1 MQSIFNKKTLS
12 WAFYDWANSAYT
24 TIVITSFFPILF
36 GSYWFTE
43 SDGNT
48 TTPLGIANATASLIV
63 VILAPIL
70 GAIADRGG
78 FKKRFL
84 LLFVL
89 LGVLFVSTL
98 SFIEMGNWQLAIIVY
113 VLSFIGFAGAN
124 IFYDAMLVDIS
135 EQEKFD
141 IVSALGFSLGYLG
154 GGIALLGCVV
164 YSQPQNFGLDF
175 ITPVNDIVLIFL
187 FTGIWWALFT
197 LPMLFN
203 VKEPKSSSSA
213 PLGVAIKE
221 GFVQLRSTF
230 REIRQLKVVFTFLLA
245 YWLYIDGV
253 DTIIAMAA
261 DYGKR
266 IGFEQHDLIQALLI
280 TQFVGFPA
288 AILYGKLGEKI
299 GARSALLIA
308 IATYVGVTIYGYF
321 MNDVRD
327 FYILAI
333 IVGLVMGGIQ
343 SLSRA
348 FFARIIPKNKSAE
361 FFGFYNMIGKLA
373 AVLGPFIMA
382 IVSQMTGNPRL
393 SILSIVVLFIAGG
406 FMLLMVDEKEGMAK
420 AREMEKIL
428 PEK

>member
-48 TTPLGIANATASLIV
+48 TTPLGIANATASLVV

-78 FKKRFL
+78 LKKRFL

-141 IVSALGFSLGYLG
+141 VVSALGFSLGYLG
-154 GGIALLGCVV
+154 GGLALLGCVI
-164 YSQPQNFGLDF
+164 YTQPQNFGLDF
-175 ITPVNDIVLIFL
+175 ITPANDIVLIFL

-197 LPMLFN
+197 LPMFFN
-203 VKEPKSSSSA
+203 VKEPKSSSSV
-213 PLGVAIKE
+213 PLGVAIK
-221 GFVQLRSTF
+221 
-230 REIRQLKVVFTFLLA
+230 
-245 YWLYIDGV
+245 LYIDGV

-382 IVSQMTGNPRL
+382 MVSQMTGNPRL

-420 AREMEKIL
+420 AREMEKL
-428 PEK
+428 PAEE

>member
-1 MQSIFNKKTLS
+1 MHAILNKRTMS

-24 TIVITSFFPILF
+24 TIVITSFFPVLF
-36 GSYWFTE
+36 GSYWFADSG
-43 SDGNT
+43 SDNT
-48 TTPLGIANATASLIV
+48 TTPLGIANAVASLTV
-63 VILAPIL
+63 VLLAPVL
-70 GAIADRGG
+70 GAIADQGG

-84 LLFVL
+84 LVFVL

-98 SFIEMGNWQLAIIVY
+98 AFIQKGDWEIAITVY

-124 IFYDAMLVDIS
+124 VFYDAMLVDIS

-154 GGIALLGCVV
+154 GGLALFGCVI
-164 YSQPQNFGLDF
+164 YSSPQSFGLDQ
-175 ITPVNDIVLIFL
+175 IAPANNIVIVFL

-197 LPMLFN
+197 IPLLIN
-203 VKEPKSSSSA
+203 IKETKTASTI
-213 PLGVAIKE
+213 PLKIAIKD
-221 GFVQLRSTF
+221 GISQLIQTF
-230 REIRQLKVVFTFLLA
+230 HEIRKLKVVFTFLLA

-266 IGFEQHDLIQALLI
+266 IGFEQSDLFMALLI

-299 GARSALLIA
+299 GARSAILIA
-308 IATYVGVTIYGYF
+308 IATYIGVTIYGYF
-321 MNDVRD
+321 MNEVRD
-327 FYILAI
+327 FYVLAI

-348 FFARIIPKNKSAE
+348 LFARIIPKNKSAQ

-373 AVLGPFIMA
+373 AVLGPLLMA
-382 IVSQMTGNPRL
+382 LVSHLTGSPRL
-393 SILSIVVLFIAGG
+393 SILSIIILFIAGG
-406 FMLLMVDEKEGMAK
+406 ITLLLVNEQEGMAK
-420 AREMEKIL
+420 ARELER
-428 PEK
+428 